1 MWCRSRNGQWMQ
13 MGAVKNQERAKK
25 DLKMSHFT
33 HFKKLMKNNKF
44 SSSQYKFSKHIGPM
58 ECNRLKTTKNST
70 LATKTGYAEVK
81 KITKNDQQDK
91 NAPKSETRS
100 LDLSRVRRHF
110 QKKSGRQTV
119 FFFKKTFEMAVY
131 YFKYLLHYSET

>member
-1 MWCRSRNGQWMQ
+1 
-13 MGAVKNQERAKK
+13 
-25 DLKMSHFT
+25 
-33 HFKKLMKNNKF
+33 MKNNKF

-100 LDLSRVRRHF
+100 LDLSRVRQHF

-119 FFFKKTFEMAVY
+119 FFSKRHLKWLFTPPSFFSTIQRHKKRDKKPLKLICDGRTDQPTDRP
-131 YFKYLLHYSET
+131 KSGL

>member
-1 MWCRSRNGQWMQ
+1 
-13 MGAVKNQERAKK
+13 
-25 DLKMSHFT
+25 
-33 HFKKLMKNNKF
+33 
-44 SSSQYKFSKHIGPM
+44 M

-100 LDLSRVRRHF
+100 LDLSRVCRQF
-110 QKKSGRQTV
+110 EKSGRQTV
-119 FFFKKTFEMAVY
+119 FFQKDI
-131 YFKYLLHYSET
+131 